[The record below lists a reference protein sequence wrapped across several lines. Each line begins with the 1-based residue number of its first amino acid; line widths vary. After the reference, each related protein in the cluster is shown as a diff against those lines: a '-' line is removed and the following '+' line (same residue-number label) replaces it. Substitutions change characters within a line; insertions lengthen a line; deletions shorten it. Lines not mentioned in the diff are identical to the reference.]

1 MTDSDEELLAIYF
14 HEEAHIKNRHLARNV
29 IQNSFIS
36 VGLFLLF
43 GDLYGIEIASMI
55 PNTLIFL
62 SYSREFEIEA
72 DLYSSRKLAESG
84 LSNNNL
90 VSVLQKLQTT
100 DSKLD
105 KESKKSKK
113 VTDYWSTH
121 PITEDRI
128 REIQQESHR
137 LALKNE

>member
-1 MTDSDEELLAIYF
+1 
-14 HEEAHIKNRHLARNV
+14 
-29 IQNSFIS
+29 
-36 VGLFLLF
+36 
-43 GDLYGIEIASMI
+43 MI

-62 SYSREFEIEA
+62 YSREFEIEA

-128 REIQQESHR
+128 RAIQQESHR